1 MANEGR
7 NVDENGFW
15 LLTEAD
21 LDALE
26 VGAAIYGT
34 GGGGNA
40 YIGKLR
46 AREVLRAGYPL
57 KVQPLESVKDSDRV
71 ISIGGIGAPVVA
83 YERIR
88 EGREGVRTIRA
99 LEERL
104 GISVDSVACEEI
116 GGSNSMEPLIDAA
129 LLGLPVVD
137 GDGMGRAFPEMQMTT
152 WAIYGHR
159 STPSAMC
166 DPHGNIVIFEHAIS
180 ELWHERMARACVV
193 SQGGASTLAA
203 APMTG
208 AFVKKVA
215 IPNSYTKAI
224 ALGHAVLEAQ
234 RNHDD
239 PIEKILQMEGGKRL
253 FTGKIHDLKRHLM
266 GGFVRGE
273 AILAGLDGHQGE
285 EASILIQNE
294 NLIFKRN
301 GVIEAVVPDLII
313 VLDIDT
319 GTAISTEMLRYGQ
332 RVAILA
338 LPCHPLLRTPEALE
352 VIGPKA
358 FGFDDVTYRPLS
370 HVHGEV

>member
-1 MANEGR
+1 
-7 NVDENGFW
+7 
-15 LLTEAD
+15 
-21 LDALE
+21 
-26 VGAAIYGT
+26 
-34 GGGGNA
+34 
-40 YIGKLR
+40 
-46 AREVLRAGYPL
+46 
-57 KVQPLESVKDSDRV
+57 
-71 ISIGGIGAPVVA
+71 
-83 YERIR
+83 
-88 EGREGVRTIRA
+88 
-99 LEERL
+99 
-104 GISVDSVACEEI
+104 
-116 GGSNSMEPLIDAA
+116 MEPLIDAA